1 MAELYKR
8 HGRACANAGTK
19 RTNCKCPWWGSWF
32 DPERGYTR
40 GSLKTTDKAVARS
53 RLREK
58 ELGQPVEVEAEE
70 TIGAALD
77 YVTDVHC
84 AQKAEGTRESY
95 RKKAKR
101 LREFF
106 NPDALV
112 ADVTREDVNAYVH
125 QRQSQGRKAHTI
137 HKELIVLRLAL
148 KYANERGACDDPRRT
163 VPKFSA
169 DYKPGE
175 RWLTRDEF
183 DRLLAATPPHRK
195 IWVALMTL
203 AGADA
208 IDVERMR
215 RCDVDLEAGRL
226 RLRGTKARSRDRYV
240 PVADEL
246 RPWLDLAVRQHELER
261 GASELMFET
270 WHNPGRDLAVYC
282 KVAKVSPAATP
293 KDLRRTFGSW
303 LKQAGVD
310 SKAVADMMGHTTTRM
325 VDLTYGHLT
334 DDVYREAIEKLPRGR
349 HLKAVK

>member
-8 HGRACANAGTK
+8 HGRACALAGTK
-19 RTNCKCPWWGSWF
+19 RTGCKCPWWGRWH
-32 DPERGYTR
+32 DPEHGHQRE
-40 GSLKTTDKAVARS
+40 SLKTTDKAVARS
-53 RLREK
+53 RLRGK
-58 ELGQPVEVEAEE
+58 ELGEAAPVEVEE

-77 YVTDVHC
+77 YVTNVHC
-84 AQKAEGTRESY
+84 AQKATGTAESY

-106 NPDALV
+106 NPEAAV
-112 ADVTREDVNAYVH
+112 ADISREDVNAYIQ
-125 QRQSQGRKAHTI
+125 QRYAQGRKAHTI

-148 KYANERGACDDPRRT
+148 QYANERGACDDPRRT

-183 DRLLAATPPHRK
+183 DRLLAATPMARK
-195 IWVALMTL
+195 VWVALMVF
-203 AGADA
+203 AGADTV
-208 IDVERMR
+208 DVERMR
-215 RCDVDLEAGRL
+215 RCDVDLEADRV

-240 PVADEL
+240 PIDQEL
-246 RPWLDLAVRQHELER
+246 RPWLDLAVRAHELEH
-261 GASELMFET
+261 GAADLMFET

-282 KVAKVSPAATP
+282 KAAKVSPAVTP

-325 VDLTYGHLT
+325 VDMTYGHLS
-334 DDVYREAIEKLPRGR
+334 DEVYRDAIAKMPRGR
-349 HLKAVK
+349 RLKVVK